1 MSSSSDACI
10 KSDPPAG
17 HDEAGGD
24 LSSSLHALTVS
35 GGLLQQNNAAI
46 ENQTTVSLQSG
57 DNSNTLVQIPE
68 LRQRFN
74 VDLKIIKQQQKAA
87 VLERLGKV
95 RGPLDLLRTVG
106 GAVAEVCVNLRGF
119 CP

>member
-106 GAVAEVCVNLRGF
+106 GAVAEVCVNLRG